1 MYWLLKLIAA
11 FVSRLS
17 DQGMERLARGMAF
30 LAFDCLRLR
39 RSLVLKNLK
48 LAFPEKTAAE
58 RISIGRA
65 SIKNFALTALEFFRS
80 QGTDIAARVEIRGM
94 EHARA
99 ALEQGQG
106 VYILCFHLGNW
117 EAMGAA
123 VTRMIAPAYVL
134 VKKVGS
140 SSVDRFVSELREKN
154 GFLTVKRRKK
164 GDGYTAIKEILGRNE
179 IVGFVMDQARP
190 GEPKLPFFGHPAKT
204 NTSLAAIRQR
214 VLAPVVPSFIVRT
227 GPSQHV
233 VEFFPEVQ
241 LEASGD
247 PAEDIR
253 SHSTRFNE
261 IVEAYVRQ
269 APEQYFWMHNRWK
282 D

>member
-1 MYWLLKLIAA
+1 MYWILKLVAA
-11 FVSRLS
+11 FVSRRS
-17 DQGMERLARGMAF
+17 DEGIERMARAVAF
-30 LAFDCLRLR
+30 LAFDVLRLR
-39 RSLVLKNLK
+39 RGLILKNLK
-48 LAFPEKTAAE
+48 LAFPEKTDAE
-58 RISIGRA
+58 RVAIGRA
-65 SIKNFALTALEFFRS
+65 SMKNFALTAMEFFRA
-80 QGTDIAARVEIRGM
+80 QGTDIAARIEMKGL
-94 EHARA
+94 EHVRRA
-99 ALEQGQG
+99 LDRGQG

-123 VTRMIAPAYVL
+123 VTRHVAPAYVL

-164 GDGYTAIKEILGRNE
+164 GDGYAAIKEILARNE

-214 VLAPVVPSFIVRT
+214 VPAPVMPSYIVRT

-233 VEFFPEVQ
+233 IEFFPEIE
-241 LEASGD
+241 LTDSGD
-247 PAEDIR
+247 AAKDVLE
-253 SHSTRFNE
+253 HSTRFNAV
-261 IVEAYVRQ
+261 VESYIRRS
-269 APEQYFWMHNRWK
+269 PEQYFWMHDRWK